1 MKSKHVNIIFLLSL
15 LFLSNC
21 NLYRPTDARKISPN
35 PEERVQQNI
44 EEGRGLR
51 LSNLTK
57 GGGTNFQFAS
67 SNVMWRAS
75 LEMLDFTPLINADYS
90 GGIIITDW
98 FSLEDDKKNAVYKIT
113 VRFLSN
119 EIRADGLE
127 VSTHQKICGNNNVC
141 RTKKFDNDLNYE
153 ISSKILN
160 RAAEISNNE
169 LKKNA
174 KDNPYNPQI
183 LKKKKKKKKKK

>member
-1 MKSKHVNIIFLLSL
+1 MKFKYVNIIFLLSL
-15 LFLSNC
+15 FLLANC

-35 PEERVQQNI
+35 PEERVKQNI
-44 EEGRGLR
+44 EEGKGLR
-51 LSNLTK
+51 LSGLMK
-57 GGGTNFQFAS
+57 GGNTNFQFAS
-67 SNVMWRAS
+67 SNALWRAS

-98 FSLEDDKKNAVYKIT
+98 FSLDDDKNNAVYKIT

-127 VSTHQKICGNNNVC
+127 VSTHQKICGINNVC
-141 RTKKFDNDLNYE
+141 RTKKFDNELNYE
-153 ISSKILN
+153 ISTKILS
-160 RAAEISNNE
+160 RAAEISKNE

-174 KDNPYNPQI
+174 KENPYSSQI
-183 LKKKKKKKKKK
+183 LKKKRKK